1 MGNGE
6 AKELTCMT
14 HGHELGG
21 GMIVGGWYRADG
33 NGGETKMDNCNSIIN
48 KIHFLRKEFRV
59 ENIFLSELQRYY
71 STIFWSK
78 MYKQN
83 FISVLFTASK
93 TKN

>member
-1 MGNGE
+1 MEGYQQVVGEVRMGENVQGIRSINARSKIEEEVKNSMGNGE

-48 KIHFLRKEFRV
+48 KI
-59 ENIFLSELQRYY
+59 Y
-71 STIFWSK
+71 
-78 MYKQN
+78 
-83 FISVLFTASK
+83 
-93 TKN
+93 